1 MLYSEKLKPKL
12 IKAGMRHIRNE
23 SAEEIACAQDM
34 FETIFKDYK
43 QEKDVHISGCLP
55 T

>member
-23 SAEEIACAQDM
+23 SAEEIACAQDCLRRSSKITSRKRM
-34 FETIFKDYK
+34 CIFPA
-43 QEKDVHISGCLP
+43 CLP